1 MQEFMRI
8 RGSSSQ
14 TKLFRKVKSVHLQIT
29 NQKFT
34 EMESALR
41 AVGYTHHSDHF
52 MHEHNPKVY
61 YIITETN
68 TVPKYK
74 RIEIELS
81 APTAERKIQL
91 GNMYS
96 IHIKGNEMVIEQIN
110 KGTTK

>member
-1 MQEFMRI
+1 MY
-8 RGSSSQ
+8 
-14 TKLFRKVKSVHLQIT
+14 KLP

-61 YIITETN
+61 YSITETN

-81 APTAERKIQL
+81 AATAERK
-91 GNMYS
+91 YS
-96 IHIKGNEMVIEQIN
+96 WGICTVFMLRAKRW
-110 KGTTK
+110 

>member
-41 AVGYTHHSDHF
+41 AVGYTY
-52 MHEHNPKVY
+52 HNDYFIYGHNSEFY
-61 YIITETN
+61 YSITDTN
-68 TVPKYK
+68 VVPKYK
-74 RIEIELS
+74 RIEIESSDQRLNG
-81 APTAERKIQL
+81 K
-91 GNMYS
+91 YS
-96 IHIKGNEMVIEQIN
+96 WGIYTVFMLRAKRW
-110 KGTTK
+110 